1 MILYSKKIKSS
12 CWDLVWHFGTQ
23 LAFPAYLSDLCTKYQ
38 KLSIQYAEMMSA
50 L

>member
-23 LAFPAYLSDLCTKYQ
+23 LACLTSVPNTKNYQ
-38 KLSIQYAEMMSA
+38 YNMQK
-50 L
+50 